1 LKFLSILKQ
10 RQGNK
15 KEIVYNDPF
24 DMLADD
30 MIVKQLRAESDILVK
45 EALDEIVNDYIIE

>member
-1 LKFLSILKQ
+1 MKFLSILKQ